1 MANPWA
7 LRMRDNVIGFEKS
20 KEFSK
25 SLWEY
30 KVKKRA
36 GEAQGKQTGL
46 GCLRENK
53 WDTGASRWC
62 NKRTNS
68 YIGPLGEE

>member
-1 MANPWA
+1 
-7 LRMRDNVIGFEKS
+7 MRDNVIGARKS

-36 GEAQGKQTGL
+36 GKVQGKQTGP
-46 GCLRENK
+46 GRLRENK
-53 WDTGASRWC
+53 WP
-62 NKRTNS
+62 RT
-68 YIGPLGEE
+68 